1 LDWIIVIPARLNS
14 KRLPNKPLLEIH
26 GKTLIQRTYERA
38 LAAVNDKEKIII
50 ATDSLDI
57 VRECERF
64 NARFLLTSPDCL
76 TGTDRVAE
84 VARKIKARQYIN
96 LQGDEPIF
104 PIEEIKNFIDSC
116 KQNTDVVHTAIIPI
130 KNGED
135 YFNRSIPKM
144 VFTNRKKLLYSSR
157 APIPFNK
164 KGTFQF
170 GYKHVCIYAFNKED
184 LDLFSKNTNKT
195 MFEAEEDLEINR
207 FLELGIYVNCIEL
220 KKCGKAVDNSE
231 DLAEVKKIISSHI

>member
-1 LDWIIVIPARLNS
+1 M
-14 KRLPNKPLLEIH
+14 
-26 GKTLIQRTYERA
+26 
-38 LAAVNDKEKIII
+38 AAVNNKEKIII

-64 NARFLLTSPDCL
+64 NARCLLTSPDCM

-104 PIEEIKNFIDSC
+104 PIEEIRNFIDSC

-130 KNGED
+130 KNEED
-135 YFNRSIPKM
+135 YFNKSIPKM
-144 VFTNRKKLLYSSR
+144 VFTNRRKLLYSSR

-170 GYKHVCIYAFNKED
+170 GFKHVCIYAFNKKD
-184 LDLFSKNTNKT
+184 LDLFSKNINKT

-207 FLELGIYVNCIEL
+207 FLELGIDVNCIEL
-220 KKCGKAVDNSE
+220 KKCGKAVDNLE
-231 DLAEVKKIISSHI
+231 DLKEIKKILRTNP